1 MTKKGYD
8 IKIINPTNLAI
19 SERYNPLEFIKVT
32 SEKPIFAIKFQN
44 YESINLKIIQ

>member
-1 MTKKGYD
+1 PNWEVELY
-8 IKIINPTNLAI
+8 I
-19 SERYNPLEFIKVT
+19 VT